1 MRPVNAWDDFN
12 KLRSLLGEMGHTSQ
26 QKFATL
32 RKEALAAA
40 HRLAL
45 AAVAGEKRQERSRK
59 QRHTYSPKSEAKARA
74 EAAARLRS
82 PET

>member
-32 RKEALAAA
+32 RKE
-40 HRLAL
+40 AL